1 MESSRRSVEHL
12 EASNNSLKE
21 QNTHDKIRIDH
32 LTKELVTAKKE
43 IERLCGLCHGYE
55 KRLGLLKQNNLR
67 LSGVIIEHEKT
78 ITECAE
84 VHSRNENLHN
94 ALNQAQNQIFV

>member
-21 QNTHDKIRIDH
+21 QNTHAKISIEH
-32 LTKELVTAKKE
+32 LNKELATAKKE

-55 KRLGLLKQNNLR
+55 QRLGLLKQDNLR

-78 ITECAE
+78 ITEQAE
-84 VHSRNENLHN
+84 VHAKNENLHN
-94 ALNQAQNQIFV
+94 SLN